1 MIHHYRSCFGPLCG
15 ARVTH
20 VPPSL
25 PETFVSLWQ
34 GVTKKGEIYEAL
46 LFHPRVIDAT
56 RYKLRLASSTEQIY
70 LIPDIVYFGLK
81 CDRNKLSCIK

>member
-1 MIHHYRSCFGPLCG
+1 MR

-56 RYKLRLASSTEQIY
+56 RYKLRLVSSTEQIY
-70 LIPDIVYFGLK
+70 LIPNIYFELK
-81 CDRNKLSCIK
+81 RDRNKLSYIT